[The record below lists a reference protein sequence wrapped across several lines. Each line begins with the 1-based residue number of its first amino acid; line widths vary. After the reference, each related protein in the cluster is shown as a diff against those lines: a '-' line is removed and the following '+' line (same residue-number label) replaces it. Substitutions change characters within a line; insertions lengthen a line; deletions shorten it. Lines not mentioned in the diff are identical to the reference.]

1 MINPKLGEGTRSPY
15 SGLEL
20 DEHQITGTVFVAFET
35 IVSIFHR
42 KIHIEVSTILIFVC
56 ET

>member
-15 SGLEL
+15 SELEL